1 MTSNRFIYFILS
13 AFIAGNLLL
22 IFMQYNSVKNINNLI
37 EGNEKLLHELQVSN
51 QLREMERDLLS
62 TESKIRGTIATN
74 DTSYLKEIDLRIT
87 ETKRYLDSLRVVSD
101 QDSTL
106 NHIRRLYAI
115 ADEKLLL
122 KKQVLDSFYRN
133 GKISSENFKNILK
146 PRMHTNDETN
156 DLSFKLSDS
165 RQRLLDSLSVSIN
178 RSGKKARTLGTI
190 MIVVVLMTEAGL
202 FWYIISRIK
211 RQNHLILELDASEK
225 KVREVSMIKENFMAN
240 MSHEIRTPMNA
251 ILGFTHLLKAK
262 NKDPELTEFV
272 ESIRTAGENLLA
284 IINDILDISKIEA
297 GMIRIESVPFSIRE
311 LIHSIQLLF
320 TEKINEKGLEFTTS
334 IDKSIP
340 DILSGDATRLTQIL
354 VNMIGNALKFTFKGR
369 IHIGITN
376 QGETGKIIRIG
387 FVISDTGIGIAKE
400 KLPGIFERFRQA
412 EDSITRKFGGTGLG
426 LSIARDLIIMQKGEI
441 DVESEPEK
449 GTTFRFN
456 IPYEITSAILIRSN
470 LSESAGIEYPDL
482 QGIHILVVDDNEMNQ
497 NLLRHLLRG
506 WKFSFDIVSNGIEA
520 IKVLQACRYN
530 IILMDI
536 QMPEMDGYT
545 TTQKI
550 RSELK
555 LEVPIIAMTAHA
567 FAGEREKCLSN
578 GMNEYIA
585 KPINEDELYRLIMKL
600 TGIEENARI
609 FKRNNRDENVSHYQY
624 VDLKYMQDISEGNKE
639 YERIVTEQFIETIPK
654 DLVILESAI
663 VKKDIE
669 RLRHTA
675 HDMKTNVSVMGLS
688 DRLQP
693 LLDVLENE
701 AFEESHFQHI
711 VSSIKTICLKALPE
725 AKHFYSTL

>member
-37 EGNEKLLHELQVSN
+37 EGNEKLLYELQVSN

-74 DTSYLKEIDLRIT
+74 DTSYLNEIDLRIA
-87 ETKRYLDSLRVVSD
+87 ETKKYLDSLKLVSD

-106 NHIRRLYAI
+106 NHITRLYAI
-115 ADEKLLL
+115 ADEKASL
-122 KKQVLDSFYRN
+122 KKQVLDSFHQN
-133 GKISSENFKNILK
+133 GKISVESFKYILQHRK
-146 PRMHTNDETN
+146 HTNDETN

-165 RQRLLDSLSVSIN
+165 RQRLLDSLSISIN

-211 RQNHLILELDASEK
+211 RQNHLIQELDASEK

-251 ILGFTHLLKAK
+251 ILGFTHLLKGR

-272 ESIRTAGENLLA
+272 ESIRTAAENLLA

-311 LIHSIQLLF
+311 LIHSIQILF
-320 TEKINEKGLEFTTS
+320 TEKINEKGLEFTTA
-334 IDKSIP
+334 IDNNIP
-340 DILSGDATRLTQIL
+340 DILSGDETRLTQIL
-354 VNMIGNALKFTFKGR
+354 VNMIGNALKFTSKGG
-369 IHIGITN
+369 IHIGINN
-376 QGETGKIIRIG
+376 QGETGKIIRVG

-400 KLPGIFERFRQA
+400 KLSGIFERFRQA

-426 LSIARDLIIMQKGEI
+426 LSIARDLIILQKGEI
-441 DVESEPEK
+441 DVESEPDK
-449 GTTFRFN
+449 GTTFRFK
-456 IPYEITSAILIRSN
+456 IPYEITSAKQISPE
-470 LSESAGIEYPDL
+470 LSGVAGFEYPDL
-482 QGIHILVVDDNEMNQ
+482 QGIHILVVEDNEMNQ
-497 NLLRHLLRG
+497 NLLRYLLRG
-506 WKFSFDIVSNGIEA
+506 WKFSFDIVINGVEA
-520 IKVLQACRYN
+520 LEMLKTRRYN
-530 IILMDI
+530 LILMDI

-545 TTQKI
+545 ATRKI
-550 RSELK
+550 RLELK
-555 LEVPIIAMTAHA
+555 LEIPIIAMTAHA
-567 FAGEREKCLSN
+567 LAGEREKCLST

-585 KPINEDELYRLIMKL
+585 KPINEGELYRLITEL

-609 FKRNNRDENVSHYQY
+609 FKRNIREENTSDYQY
-624 VDLKYMQDISEGNKE
+624 VDLRYMRDISDGNRE

-654 DLVILESAI
+654 DLIVLESALMR
-663 VKKDIE
+663 KDVRI
-669 RLRHTA
+669 LRHTA

-693 LLDVLENE
+693 FLDVLENG
-701 AFEESHFQHI
+701 AFHETHFQQI
-711 VSSIKTICLKALPE
+711 ISSIKTICMKALPE